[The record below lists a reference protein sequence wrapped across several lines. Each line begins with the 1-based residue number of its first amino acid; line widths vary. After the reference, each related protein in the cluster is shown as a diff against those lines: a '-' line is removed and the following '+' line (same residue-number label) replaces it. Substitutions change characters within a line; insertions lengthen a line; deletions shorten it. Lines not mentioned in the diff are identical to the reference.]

1 MPSFLLPL
9 FDHRSYT
16 VFARNKDVPSP
27 DVLYQQVVQAL
38 GLTPDDVTANRAGRL
53 SAAQQAE
60 FQHLMHS
67 GNKAMLIIV
76 PLVLIITV
84 VGFGLQLSTMSNG
97 QSLIDYL
104 SDNPIIIVGLGGTLL
119 LYLVMVAYALLRN
132 NTRDISSLTVKSI
145 DGKVK
150 ITKTSVGGVIGGAMK
165 MGGATTTS
173 YMLQVG
179 RKRIYSTNAGVE
191 AAFVKGGLYRI
202 YFVKMSN
209 VGWFVSAE
217 AVRTA

>member
-1 MPSFLLPL
+1 MFS
-9 FDHRSYT
+9 
-16 VFARNKDVPSP
+16 RNKDIPSP

-38 GLTPDDVTANRAGRL
+38 ALTPDDVAANRAGRL

-60 FQHLMHS
+60 FQHLMQS
-67 GNKAMLIIV
+67 GNKAMLIVV

-84 VGFGLQLSTMSNG
+84 VGFGLQLSELSEG
-97 QSLIDYL
+97 RSLMDYL
-104 SDNPIIIVGLGGTLL
+104 SDNPVIIIGLGGTLL
-119 LYLVMVAYALLRN
+119 LYLAMVAFALLRN
-132 NTRDISSLTVKSI
+132 KTRDITTLAVKSI

-150 ITKTSVGGVIGGAMK
+150 ITKSSVGGMIGGAMK

-179 RKRIYSTNAGVE
+179 RKRIYGTNPGIE
-191 AAFVKGGLYRI
+191 AAFVNGGLYRV